1 MRVASASTVQAGL
14 AAPIISVAS
23 TAHKQL
29 SPDRPQVLI
38 QAFLA
43 EKQPG

>member
-14 AAPIISVAS
+14 TAPITSVAS
-23 TAHKQL
+23 TAPKQL